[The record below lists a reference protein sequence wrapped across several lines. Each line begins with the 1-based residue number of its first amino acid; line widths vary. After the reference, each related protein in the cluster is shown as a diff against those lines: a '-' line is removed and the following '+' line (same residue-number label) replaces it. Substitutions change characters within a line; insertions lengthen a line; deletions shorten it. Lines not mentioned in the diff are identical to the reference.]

1 MDPQY
6 WWLIAGIL
14 LLLVE
19 IFTPGFFAASL
30 GIGAFSAA
38 VVAYFDGSME
48 WQLLVFSIF
57 SILSIFLLRPII
69 KKHMYDTKDVKTNA
83 DALIGRVGTV
93 IKEIDPATNQGR
105 CAIDGDEWQFI
116 FSDEE
121 MRIEIGKKVRVIQR
135 DSIILTVEP
144 LKS

>member
-14 LLLVE
+14 LLLIE

-38 VVAYFDGSME
+38 AVAYFNGSME
-48 WQLLVFSIF
+48 WQLLTFSVV
-57 SILSIFLLRPII
+57 SVLSIFLLRPII
-69 KKHMYDTKDVKTNA
+69 KKHLYDTDDVKTNA

-93 IKEIDPATNQGR
+93 IKEIEPATNQGR
-105 CAIDGDEWQFI
+105 CAIDGDEWQFMLA
-116 FSDEE
+116 DENQ
-121 MRIEIGKKVRVIQR
+121 RVKAGKKVRVIKR

>member
-30 GIGAFSAA
+30 GIGAFAA
-38 VVAYFDGSME
+38 AIVAYFDASME

-69 KKHMYDTKDVKTNA
+69 KKHLYDTKEVKTNA

-116 FSDEE
+116 FIDEAE
-121 MRIEIGKKVRVIQR
+121 RIEVGRKVRVLER